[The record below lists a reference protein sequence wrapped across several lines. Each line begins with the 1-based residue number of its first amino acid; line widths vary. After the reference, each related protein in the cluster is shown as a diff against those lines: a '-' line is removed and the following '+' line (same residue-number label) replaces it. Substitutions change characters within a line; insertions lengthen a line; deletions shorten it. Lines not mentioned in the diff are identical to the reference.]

1 MRNGND
7 ARNDRAWRDLEWFI
21 RSGHGNWQRRHER
34 VEEVCWSAKETR
46 TIFKNAGFD

>member
-7 ARNDRAWRDLEWFI
+7 ARNDRAWCDLDWFI
-21 RSGHGNWQRRHER
+21 RSGRGNWQRRHER
-34 VEEVCWSAKETR
+34 VEEVCWSAKEIR